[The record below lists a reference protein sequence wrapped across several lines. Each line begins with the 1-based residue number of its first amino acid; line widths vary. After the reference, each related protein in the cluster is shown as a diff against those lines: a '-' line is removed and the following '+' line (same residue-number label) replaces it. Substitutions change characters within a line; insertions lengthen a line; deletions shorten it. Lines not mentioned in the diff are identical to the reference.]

1 MKTSAEDRLLSDQEV
16 ADENASQNWLAK
28 MWAKTANFITSN
40 AEAPEKPAD
49 EHLHDV
55 FGTAVG
61 GTTGV
66 VDSSS
71 FGIICVCKQM
81 FMHFLLGIGHLL
93 LWPLSILVGA
103 IQSSLAWRAV
113 YKDRAKDKSIILHA
127 VVETVYAAIITSAVI
142 IALFFTGVFA
152 LTAPIM
158 FTVAVGLKTLYH
170 FGVAAYNYTNAA
182 LEPNEKKK
190 SEYMEKANHN
200 LIVGGLCA
208 LFTAAIFVIMVLGNL
223 KIAAFIGIPVA
234 TVAVA
239 YTAFKI
245 GQFFYRRHKA
255 LSANKVSAPVVPGAI
270 VNDEKPALTSRKI
283 PPVCNTPHK
292 IISIKA
298 TQVPETSESV
308 AVDSLQATS
317 AAGTAS
323 DLSGTANQANVASSA
338 DLISEVAHLPEPTSA
353 AAAAAAPEALLV
365 ESGAPEFANTPISS
379 TYEYLSKLT
388 PAQDKPGEPEF
399 TVAVDPEVII
409 VERRVEAT
417 PPRKNGA
424 KDMQRQIE
432 ERAIAKQ
439 AAETQ
444 SQKANASNIGFFSGC
459 LGASEQRPWAQTA
472 PGYVF

>member
-28 MWAKTANFITSN
+28 MWVKTANFITSN

-49 EHLHDV
+49 EDQHDV

-93 LWPLSILVGA
+93 LWPLSIVVSA

-113 YKDRAKDKSIILHA
+113 YKDRAKDKSTIIHA
-127 VVETVYAAIITSAVI
+127 VVETVYFGIVTSAVI

-208 LFTAAIFVIMVLGNL
+208 LFTAAIFVIMVLGNI

-255 LSANKVSAPVVPGAI
+255 LSANKVSAPVVPGAV
-270 VNDEKPALTSRKI
+270 VNDVKPAPASRKRQE
-283 PPVCNTPHK
+283 PPVCSTYHR
-292 IISIKA
+292 IISVTP
-298 TQVPETSESV
+298 TQAPNASKS
-308 AVDSLQATS
+308 AAADSLQATS

-323 DLSGTANQANVASSA
+323 DLSVTANQADVASSA
-338 DLISEVAHLPEPTSA
+338 DLISNGTHLPEPTSA

-365 ESGAPEFANTPISS
+365 DRGAPEFANTPN
-379 TYEYLSKLT
+379 KL
-388 PAQDKPGEPEF
+388 GEPEF
-399 TVAVDPEVII
+399 TVAVDPEVRM
-409 VERRVEAT
+409 VERRIEAI
-417 PPRKNGA
+417 PPRENKA
-424 KDMQRQIE
+424 TDIQREKE
-432 ERAIAKQ
+432 ERAIANQ
-439 AAETQ
+439 AAKIPAD
-444 SQKANASNIGFFSGC
+444 KANASNIGFFSGC